1 MTRKRAPR
9 AQRPRMLDIAE
20 VAKVS
25 TATVSR
31 VLNGKPGASE
41 DVRQAVLAA
50 MDMLGYERPVALRAK
65 TDGLV
70 GVIVAE
76 FANPIFAAFAQAI
89 EIRLARQGYGALL
102 CSQSPGGTTEDQCIS
117 LLLDQGVLGIIFV
130 SGLHADATADHQRY
144 ADLRARGIAQVFI
157 NGYADDIEGAFIS
170 INEASVI
177 DLSVRHLVSLGH
189 ERIGLAIGPNRFL
202 PSQRKTRAF
211 AETLRTTLGTT
222 DPSKHIVHTLYTL
235 EGGQAAATRLLI
247 RGHHTAIVC
256 GSDLM
261 ALGAIRAARAL
272 NLRVPEDVSIVGY
285 DDSPTMAFVDPP
297 LTTVRQPVLEMSATA
312 VSTLVEV
319 LQGHAA
325 PPRVELLFHGEL
337 VVRGSTGAV
346 TDSVRAL
353 A

>member
-1 MTRKRAPR
+1 MTKKRAPR

-31 VLNGKPGASE
+31 VLNGKPGASDE
-41 DVRQAVLAA
+41 VRQSVLAA

-65 TDGLV
+65 AEGLV

-89 EIRLARQGYGALL
+89 EIRLARQSYGALL

-117 LLLDQGVLGIIFV
+117 LLLDQGVRGIIFV
-130 SGLHADATADHQRY
+130 SGLHADVAADHQRY
-144 ADLRARGIAQVFI
+144 EDLRSRGVAQVFV
-157 NGYADDIEGAFIS
+157 NGYAEDIQGPFIS
-170 INEASVI
+170 IDEASVI
-177 DLSVRHLVSLGH
+177 DVSVRHLLSLGH

-211 AETLRTTLGTT
+211 AETLRTTLGVA
-222 DPSKHIVHTLYTL
+222 DPDQHIAHTLYTL
-235 EGGQAAATRLLI
+235 EGGQAAATRLLAS
-247 RGHHTAIVC
+247 GHTAIVC

-272 NLRVPEDVSIVGY
+272 DLRVPEDVSIVGY

-297 LTTVRQPVLEMSATA
+297 LTTVRQPVHEMSATA
-312 VSTLVEV
+312 VSTLLEEVE
-319 LQGHAA
+319 GNPA
-325 PPRVELLFHGEL
+325 PRVELLFRGEL
-337 VVRGSTGAV
+337 VVRASTGAI
-346 TDSVRAL
+346 TESVRAL